1 MAEPIRPEIWQR
13 ADSLFAEALDWPA
26 AGREER
32 LRSACDGDLQLFGM
46 VSELLTAASASDD
59 FLATPPPIP
68 PEALE
73 AIEQVGEGA
82 DLTGF
87 RVGRYRILR
96 SIGRGGMASV
106 WLAVRDDGSFK
117 REVALKIVRRGLDTD
132 DVLSRFRSERQ
143 ILSSLEHPNIARLYD
158 GGSTDDGRPFLALEH
173 VEGNPIDEYC
183 DERECSVEERL
194 RLFVEVGR
202 AVQFAHTR
210 LVVHRDIKP
219 SNILVGSDGA
229 PKLLDFGIAKLL
241 DPGEEDVL
249 HHTRTGIQPLT
260 LKYASPEQVLGQPVT
275 TASDVYQL
283 GTLLFGL
290 LAGSFPLDTGD
301 GSRWSLQ
308 EAVVHSHP
316 RKPSDVAG
324 RADGETARRRGTTPQ
339 RLARRLD
346 GDLDTILLKALAKDP
361 SERYSSVVEF
371 VEDVLRHLEGRP
383 IAAKRGGVGYRT
395 RKYFKRHRWAAP
407 VLVGIA
413 LALVGYVATVE
424 RHGRQLEQER
434 NLAQAEAA
442 RATAVRDFLTEIFE
456 AARPNAG
463 GDSMPVRELVDQA
476 ASRIGE
482 DLSTH
487 PSVLAE
493 LSLTV
498 GSIYAALGERDQ
510 ARVHLERSVR
520 LLAAEPAGPARDERL
535 AMALRRLSRATRGV
549 DADSAGRL
557 AAQAYYLAAGVVPR
571 TPESAMVILE
581 TARAALPDQRDSA
594 KSARLAAV
602 RTLRLHSERRDE
614 LAVALQDVAHDGGDS
629 ALKFQEEAL
638 ANRRE
643 MFGEWHTAVA
653 ASLNDLA
660 MIYDEQEPGAG
671 DSLMLRAIEIDRDLL
686 GPDHTTTLSI
696 LNNYAWMK
704 VEHDDYEGAIPL
716 FREVLEA
723 RERTLPDE
731 RWPLAYPLH
740 GLGTTLMQAGYHE
753 EAEQVLRRTIE
764 VLTEDPD
771 SADRLAYLIGT
782 ARTSLAKCLLA
793 QGRYD
798 EAEQIL
804 WIALE
809 AMTGRPDL
817 ESTVDGAQAQLEAVA
832 RARSEASIR

>member
-1 MAEPIRPEIWQR
+1 MRPETWQR

-32 LRSACDGDLQLFGM
+32 LRSACDGDPQLFDM
-46 VSELLTAASASDD
+46 VTELLNAASASDD

-73 AIEQVGEGA
+73 AIELAGECA

-87 RVGRYRILR
+87 RVGRYRVLR

-106 WLAVRDDGSFK
+106 WLAVRDDGTYK

-132 DVLSRFRSERQ
+132 DVLARFRSERQ

-158 GGSTDDGRPFLALEH
+158 GGTTDDGRPFLALEH
-173 VEGNPIDEYC
+173 VEGSPIDVYC
-183 DERECSVEERL
+183 DERECSVEQRL
-194 RLFVEVGR
+194 RLFVEVGK
-202 AVQFAHTR
+202 AVQFAHAR
-210 LVVHRDIKP
+210 LVVHRDLKP
-219 SNILVGSDGA
+219 SNILVGDDGA

-260 LKYASPEQVLGQPVT
+260 LKYASPEQILGQPVT

-290 LAGSFPLDTGD
+290 LTGSFPLETGE
-301 GSRWSLQ
+301 GTRWSLQ
-308 EAVVHSHP
+308 EAILKSP
-316 RKPSDVAG
+316 PAKPSDVAR
-324 RADGETARRRGTTPQ
+324 RAGEETARRRATTPH

-346 GDLDTILLKALAKDP
+346 GDLNTILLKALEKDP
-361 SERYSSVVEF
+361 SERYSSVIEF
-371 VEDVLRHLEGRP
+371 VEDVIRHLEGRP
-383 IAAKRGGVGYRT
+383 IWAKPGGIRYRT
-395 RKYFKRHRWAAP
+395 RKYFQRNRWAAP
-407 VLVGIA
+407 ALLAVA
-413 LALVGYVATVE
+413 LALAGYVATVE
-424 RHGRQLEQER
+424 RHGRQLELER
-434 NLAQAEAA
+434 NLARAEAA

-463 GDSMPVRELVDQA
+463 GDSMPVRALVDQA
-476 ASRIGE
+476 AARIGE

-498 GSIYAALGERDQ
+498 GSLYTSLGERRL
-510 ARVHLERSVR
+510 AREHLERSVE
-520 LLAAEPAGPARDERL
+520 LLEQEPTGPARDERL
-535 AMALRRLSRATRGV
+535 AMALRRLSFTTRGM
-549 DADSAGRL
+549 DADSAARIAARAYHL
-557 AAQAYYLAAGVVPR
+557 ALEVEPPTAEAAVV
-571 TPESAMVILE
+571 IIE
-581 TARAALPDQRDSA
+581 TALPALPDQLDSA
-594 KSARLAAV
+594 RNARLGAIRV
-602 RTLRLHSERRDE
+602 LRSFPERRE
-614 LAVALQDVAHDGGDS
+614 QLAVALQDVAHDGGDS

-638 ANRRE
+638 EIRRE
-643 MFGEWHTAVA
+643 LFGEWHTAVA

-660 MIYDEQEPGAG
+660 MIYDEQDPGAG
-671 DSLMLRAIEIDRDLL
+671 DSLMVRAIEIDRDLL
-686 GPDHTTTLSI
+686 GPDHPTTLSI

-704 VEHDDYEGAIPL
+704 VEHAEYEEAIPL

-723 RERTLPDE
+723 RERTLPNE

-740 GLGTTLMQAGYHE
+740 GLGTTLMHAGRHE
-753 EAEQVLRRTIE
+753 EAEEVLRRTIE
-764 VLTEDPD
+764 VLTEDPGT
-771 SADRLAYLIGT
+771 ADQVASLVAI

-793 QGRYD
+793 QGKFD
-798 EAEQIL
+798 ESEQVV
-804 WIALE
+804 WKALE
-809 AMTGRPDL
+809 EITGRPEL
-817 ESTVDGAQAQLEAVA
+817 EGQADRLQRQLEAIA